1 MGTEA
6 KGSFGKLT
14 GTATI
19 IRENGTV
26 EEVQIDVP
34 VSEEKLKSFEQ
45 SNANKNSDSII
56 KEK

>member
-1 MGTEA
+1 MGIET

-14 GTATI
+14 GTVTV
-19 IRENGTV
+19 IRKNSTK
-26 EEVQIDVP
+26 EEVQIEDP
-34 VSEEKLKSFEQ
+34 VSEEQLKSFEK

>member
-1 MGTEA
+1 MGTEV

-19 IRENGTV
+19 IRKNGTK
-26 EEVQIDVP
+26 EEVRIDVP
-34 VSEEKLKSFEQ
+34 ISEEKLESFEQ
-45 SNANKNSDSII
+45 SNANKNSDPII